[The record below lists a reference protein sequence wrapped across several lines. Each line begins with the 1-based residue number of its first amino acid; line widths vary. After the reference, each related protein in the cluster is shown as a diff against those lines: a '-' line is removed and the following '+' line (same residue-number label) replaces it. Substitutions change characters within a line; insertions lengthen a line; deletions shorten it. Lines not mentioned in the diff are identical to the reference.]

1 MKTIYIFVLLLLIP
15 CFGIKSQVPISVSQ
29 DSLKFGKSVIP
40 GLTVNIPEAN
50 YEKTLKAW
58 IKILETGTKSK
69 VVTENNE
76 MSIFGAKT
84 KDIVPTTV
92 NVYSTLIA
100 RDSSLQLFASFE
112 LGKDKYIDKSS
123 GETDFDKAK
132 NFLRQFAKDQYV
144 AVAQDRVDDE
154 SKKLKDIQKELASL
168 EKEKTRLQKSIQSN
182 NSTIIS
188 GKDNIAVQNNELKTV
203 SASIIDNNSQL
214 SSMDEGPAKEERQ
227 KYIKELEKRK
237 KKALSEIES
246 SENRINKSNSEIDQ
260 ANRDISTN
268 ELTQEKVREQI
279 AQQEAVLQKFTNKLT
294 TIKSY

>member
-1 MKTIYIFVLLLLIP
+1 MKTIYAFVLLLLIP
-15 CFGIKSQVPISVSQ
+15 CFGIKSQVPISVNQ
-29 DSLKFGKSVIP
+29 DSLKIGKSVLP

-84 KDIVPTTV
+84 KDVVPTTL
-92 NVYSTLIA
+92 NVYSKLIA
-100 RDSSLQLFASFE
+100 RDSSLQLSASFE
-112 LGKDKYIDKSS
+112 LGKDKYIDKTAA
-123 GETDFDKAK
+123 EADYDKAK
-132 NFLRQFAKDQYV
+132 NFLKQFAKDRYV
-144 AVAQDRVDDE
+144 EVAQDRVDSE
-154 SKKLKDIQKELASL
+154 GKKLKDLQKELTSL

-182 NSTIIS
+182 NSTIIEE
-188 GKDNIAVQNNELKTV
+188 KNNIDVQNNELKSV

-214 SSMDEGPAKEERQ
+214 SGMDEGPAKEERQ
-227 KYIKELEKRK
+227 KYIKDLEKRQ
-237 KKALSEIES
+237 KKALGGIES
-246 SENRINKSNSEIDQ
+246 SENKINKSNSEIDQ

-268 ELTQEKVREQI
+268 EMMQEKVREQI

-294 TIKSY
+294 TIKGY

>member
-1 MKTIYIFVLLLLIP
+1 MKTIYAFVLLLLIP
-15 CFGIKSQVPISVSQ
+15 CFGIKSQVPISVNQ
-29 DSLKFGKSVIP
+29 DSLKIGKSVLP

-84 KDIVPTTV
+84 KDVVPTTL
-92 NVYSTLIA
+92 NVYSKLIA
-100 RDSSLQLFASFE
+100 RDSSLQLSASFE
-112 LGKDKYIDKSS
+112 LGKDKYIDKTA
-123 GETDFDKAK
+123 GETDYDKAK
-132 NFLRQFAKDQYV
+132 NFLKQFAKDRYV
-144 AVAQDRVDDE
+144 EVAQDRVDSE
-154 SKKLKDIQKELASL
+154 GKKLKDLQKELASL

-182 NSTIIS
+182 NSTIIEE
-188 GKDNIAVQNNELKTV
+188 KNNIDVQNNELKNV

-214 SSMDEGPAKEERQ
+214 SGMDEGPAKEERQ
-227 KYIKELEKRK
+227 KYIKDLEKRQ
-237 KKALSEIES
+237 KKALGGIES
-246 SENRINKSNSEIDQ
+246 SENKINKSNSEIDQ

-268 ELTQEKVREQI
+268 EMMQEKVREQI

-294 TIKSY
+294 TIKGY

>member
-1 MKTIYIFVLLLLIP
+1 MKTIYAFVLLLLIP
-15 CFGIKSQVPISVSQ
+15 CFGIKSQVPISVNQ
-29 DSLKFGKSVIP
+29 DSLKIGKSVLP

-84 KDIVPTTV
+84 KDVVPTTL
-92 NVYSTLIA
+92 NVYSKLIA
-100 RDSSLQLFASFE
+100 GDSSLQLSASFE
-112 LGKDKYIDKSS
+112 LGKDKYIDKTA
-123 GETDFDKAK
+123 GETDYDKAK
-132 NFLRQFAKDQYV
+132 NFLKQFAKDRYV
-144 AVAQDRVDDE
+144 EVAQDRVDSE
-154 SKKLKDIQKELASL
+154 GKKLKDLQKELASL

-182 NSTIIS
+182 NSTIIEE
-188 GKDNIAVQNNELKTV
+188 KNNIDVQNNELKSV

-214 SSMDEGPAKEERQ
+214 SGMDEGPAKEERQ
-227 KYIKELEKRK
+227 KYIKDLEKRQ
-237 KKALSEIES
+237 KKALGAIES
-246 SENRINKSNSEIDQ
+246 SENKINKSNSEIDQ

-268 ELTQEKVREQI
+268 EMMQEKVREQI

-294 TIKSY
+294 TIKGY

>member
-1 MKTIYIFVLLLLIP
+1 MKTIYAFVLLLLIP
-15 CFGIKSQVPISVSQ
+15 CFGIKSQVPISVNQ
-29 DSLKFGKSVIP
+29 DSLKIGKSVLP

-84 KDIVPTTV
+84 KDVVPTTL
-92 NVYSTLIA
+92 NVYSKLIA
-100 RDSSLQLFASFE
+100 RDSSLQLSASFE
-112 LGKDKYIDKSS
+112 LGKDKYIDKTA
-123 GETDFDKAK
+123 GETDYDKAK
-132 NFLRQFAKDQYV
+132 NFLKQFAKDRYV
-144 AVAQDRVDDE
+144 EVAQDRVDSE
-154 SKKLKDIQKELASL
+154 GKKLKDLQKELASL

-182 NSTIIS
+182 TSTIIEE
-188 GKDNIAVQNNELKTV
+188 KNNIDVQNNELKNV

-214 SSMDEGPAKEERQ
+214 SGMDEGPAKEERQ
-227 KYIKELEKRK
+227 KYIKDLEKRQ
-237 KKALSEIES
+237 KKALGGIES
-246 SENRINKSNSEIDQ
+246 SENKINKSNSEIDQ

-268 ELTQEKVREQI
+268 EMMQEKVREQI

-294 TIKSY
+294 TIKGY

>member
-1 MKTIYIFVLLLLIP
+1 
-15 CFGIKSQVPISVSQ
+15 VPITVSQ
-29 DSLKFGKSVIP
+29 DSLKIGKSVLP

-84 KDIVPTTV
+84 KDVVPTTL
-92 NVYSTLIA
+92 NVYSKLIA
-100 RDSSLQLFASFE
+100 RDSSLQLSASFE
-112 LGKDKYIDKSS
+112 LGKDKYIDKTA
-123 GETDFDKAK
+123 GETDYDKAK
-132 NFLRQFAKDQYV
+132 NFLKQFAKDRYV
-144 AVAQDRVDDE
+144 EVAQDRVDSE
-154 SKKLKDIQKELASL
+154 GKKLKDLQKELTSL

-182 NSTIIS
+182 NSTIIEE
-188 GKDNIAVQNNELKTV
+188 KNNIDVQNNELKNV

-214 SSMDEGPAKEERQ
+214 SGMDEGPAKEERQ
-227 KYIKELEKRK
+227 KYIKDLEKRQ
-237 KKALSEIES
+237 KKALGGIES
-246 SENRINKSNSEIDQ
+246 SENKINKSNSEIDQ

-268 ELTQEKVREQI
+268 EMMQEKVREQI

-294 TIKSY
+294 TIKGY

>member
-1 MKTIYIFVLLLLIP
+1 MLLLLIP

-92 NVYSTLIA
+92 NVYSKLIA

-112 LGKDKYIDKSS
+112 LGKDKYIDKAS

>member
-1 MKTIYIFVLLLLIP
+1 MKTIYAFMLLLLIP

-92 NVYSTLIA
+92 NVYSKLIA

-112 LGKDKYIDKSS
+112 LGKDKYIDKAS

>member
-1 MKTIYIFVLLLLIP
+1 MKTIYAFVLLLLIP
-15 CFGIKSQVPISVSQ
+15 CFGIKSQVPISVNQ
-29 DSLKFGKSVIP
+29 DSLKIGKSVLP

-84 KDIVPTTV
+84 KDVVPTTL
-92 NVYSTLIA
+92 NVYSKLIA
-100 RDSSLQLFASFE
+100 RDSSLQLSASFE
-112 LGKDKYIDKSS
+112 LGKDKYIDKTA
-123 GETDFDKAK
+123 GETDYDKAK
-132 NFLRQFAKDQYV
+132 NFLKQFAKDRYV
-144 AVAQDRVDDE
+144 EVAQDRVDSE
-154 SKKLKDIQKELASL
+154 GKKLKDLQKELASL

-182 NSTIIS
+182 NSTIIEE
-188 GKDNIAVQNNELKTV
+188 KNNIDVQNNELKNV

-214 SSMDEGPAKEERQ
+214 SGMDEGPAKEERQ
-227 KYIKELEKRK
+227 KYIKDLEKRQ
-237 KKALSEIES
+237 KKALGAIES
-246 SENRINKSNSEIDQ
+246 SENKINKSNSEIDQ

-268 ELTQEKVREQI
+268 EMMQEKVREQI

-294 TIKSY
+294 TIKGY

>member
-1 MKTIYIFVLLLLIP
+1 MKTIYAFVLLLLIP
-15 CFGIKSQVPISVSQ
+15 CFGIKSQVPISVTQ
-29 DSLKFGKSVIP
+29 DSLKIGKSVLP

-84 KDIVPTTV
+84 KDVVPTTL
-92 NVYSTLIA
+92 NVYSKLIA
-100 RDSSLQLFASFE
+100 RDSSLQLSASFE
-112 LGKDKYIDKSS
+112 LGKDKYIDKTA
-123 GETDFDKAK
+123 GETDYDKAK
-132 NFLRQFAKDQYV
+132 NFLKQFAKDRYV
-144 AVAQDRVDDE
+144 EVAQDRVDSE
-154 SKKLKDIQKELASL
+154 GKKLKDLQKELASL

-182 NSTIIS
+182 NSTIIEE
-188 GKDNIAVQNNELKTV
+188 KNNIDVQNNELKNV

-214 SSMDEGPAKEERQ
+214 SGMDEGPAKEERQ
-227 KYIKELEKRK
+227 KYIKDLEKRQ
-237 KKALSEIES
+237 KKALGGIES
-246 SENRINKSNSEIDQ
+246 SENKINKSNSEIDQ

-268 ELTQEKVREQI
+268 EMMQEKVREQI

-294 TIKSY
+294 TIKGY

>member
-1 MKTIYIFVLLLLIP
+1 MKTIYAFVLLLLIP
-15 CFGIKSQVPISVSQ
+15 CFGIKSQVPISVNQ
-29 DSLKFGKSVIP
+29 DSLKIGKSVLP

-84 KDIVPTTV
+84 KDVVTTTL
-92 NVYSTLIA
+92 NVYSKLIA
-100 RDSSLQLFASFE
+100 RDSSLQLSASFE
-112 LGKDKYIDKSS
+112 LGKDKYIDKTA
-123 GETDFDKAK
+123 GETDYDKAK
-132 NFLRQFAKDQYV
+132 NFLKQFAKDRYV
-144 AVAQDRVDDE
+144 EVAQDRVDSE
-154 SKKLKDIQKELASL
+154 GKKLKDLQKELTSL

-182 NSTIIS
+182 NSTIIEE
-188 GKDNIAVQNNELKTV
+188 KNNIDVQNNELKSV

-214 SSMDEGPAKEERQ
+214 SGMDEGPAKEERQ
-227 KYIKELEKRK
+227 KYIKDLEKRQ
-237 KKALSEIES
+237 KKALGGIES
-246 SENRINKSNSEIDQ
+246 SENKINKSNSEIDQ

-268 ELTQEKVREQI
+268 EMMQEKVREQI

-294 TIKSY
+294 TIKGY

>member
-1 MKTIYIFVLLLLIP
+1 MKTIYAFMLLLLIP

-29 DSLKFGKSVIP
+29 DSLKIGKSVIP

-92 NVYSTLIA
+92 NVYSKLIA

-112 LGKDKYIDKSS
+112 LGKDKYIDKAS

-188 GKDNIAVQNNELKTV
+188 GKDNIVVQNNELKTV

-246 SENRINKSNSEIDQ
+246 SENKINKSNSEIDQ
-260 ANRDISTN
+260 ANRDIATN
-268 ELTQEKVREQI
+268 ELMQEKVREQI